1 VQLASARP
9 EERDVL
15 AAVLALMMALTP
27 AAGAAWL
34 PARVGVVEPDAAGAA
49 TVLKVP
55 FDPGYDRAPI
65 VAGATDRRVAQ
76 LQRHLTDLGVFRG
89 EIDGAYGRETAAAVV
104 AVHKLAGIERSTT
117 WAVEDWSIELD
128 HTLILAQHPDEPDR
142 LEVDLGRQVLF
153 VIRDGE
159 VAAVIPVSTGNGEVY
174 WSKNSGNVT
183 ARTPRGNFRLF
194 KHVDGWRVNYL
205 GALYKP
211 WYFTPYY
218 AVHGSSSV
226 PPYPA
231 SHGCVRVPTW
241 ESNHLDAL
249 LEIGLPIHIW
259 DQPVVPESV
268 EEPTPEPNP
277 PSNLV

>member
-1 VQLASARP
+1 MLTLVTALASAG
-9 EERDVL
+9 
-15 AAVLALMMALTP
+15 
-27 AAGAAWL
+27 AGWM
-34 PARVGVVEPDAAGAA
+34 PARTAVVEPDADGTA
-49 TVLKVP
+49 TVWKVP
-55 FDPGYDRAPI
+55 FDPRYDRAPI
-65 VAGATDRRVAQ
+65 VVGAIDHRVAQ
-76 LQRHLTDLGVFRG
+76 LQRHLTELGVFRG
-89 EIDGAYGRETAAAVV
+89 EIDGEYGRETAAAVV

-117 WAVEDWSIELD
+117 WALEDWSIELD

-153 VIRDGE
+153 VIRDSE
-159 VAAVIPVSTGNGEVY
+159 VAAVVPVSTGNGAVY
-174 WSKNSGNVT
+174 FSKNSGNVR

-226 PPYPA
+226 PAYPA

-241 ESNHLDAL
+241 ESDHLDAL
-249 LEIGLPIHIW
+249 LEVGLPIHIW
-259 DQPVVPESV
+259 DQPVVPEPV
-268 EEPTPEPNP
+268 DEPAPADNP
-277 PSNLV
+277 PDDLV